1 MSFTTAKD
9 ILETVQ
15 QTYMNDP
22 SASIYTDA
30 KLLPLLKT
38 AYGFLE
44 TSLEKNG
51 IQCKN
56 KVTDPVPIMVGVKNF
71 PIPDDFMW
79 PIAMDE
85 RLKDSSDLFIPM
97 IQRRWT
103 PSLLTTDKLIY
114 WNWNFE
120 VIEFL
125 GANTDRE
132 VRLFYQKSFPTI
144 QSVNS
149 FILSKAEQYLSAKV
163 AALAH
168 LYISQNPTLAEPANQ
183 AAENNLDE
191 ILTIFIKKT
200 QSMPVRRKPYI
211 PFR

>member
-9 ILETVQ
+9 ILTTVQ
-15 QTYMNDP
+15 STYMNDP
-22 SASIYTDA
+22 AATIYTDA

-56 KVTDPVPIMVGVKNF
+56 KVTEPVVIPVGIKNF

-79 PIAMDE
+79 PISMDE
-85 RLKDSSDLFIPM
+85 RLKDSTDLFMPM
-97 IQRRWT
+97 VNRRWV
-103 PSLLTTDKLIY
+103 PSIQTTDKLIY
-114 WNWNFE
+114 WIWNFE

-132 VRLFYQKSFPTI
+132 VRLYYQKSFPAI
-144 QSVNS
+144 QSINS

-168 LYISQNPTLAEPANQ
+168 LYLSQTPTLAQPANE

-200 QSMPVRRKPYI
+200 QSMPVRRKPYV